1 MRRERN
7 NVDFPLWRKKVDKT
21 LFTEGTPLPNWAAD
35 MWSLPQSFSRDLRKK
50 DPKSQ
55 VVINFDGSTFDG
67 NIYAKK
73 KLKTKTNTKTS
84 KVQYWLAL
92 DAELRRL
99 LKHTFVMSYLRSI
112 EFDLGGK
119 DSDVNSPFWEFID
132 IEYDSEA
139 HAFHFVAHYIQES
152 YFPNLFKGF
161 IESYVNER
169 IDVQNRSD
177 GYKSKISKNNWKN
190 KKDLRNNI
198 DSTNSLYTLLDTKN
212 RELYVGETESLH
224 SRFSAERK
232 EIPGWDKYRVDVLP
246 PELAPYRKEIE
257 RLMIRAM
264 AALLTNEKG
273 IPSMGISDYVLK
285 NKKIDN

>member
-1 MRRERN
+1 MKKERN
-7 NVDFPLWRKKVDKT
+7 NVEFPLWRKKVDKT

-35 MWSLPQSFSRDLRKK
+35 MWSLPQSFSKVLRKK

-55 VVINFDGSTFDG
+55 IVIKFDGSTFNG
-67 NIYAKK
+67 NIVAKNK
-73 KLKTKTNTKTS
+73 PTAKTS

-119 DSDVNSPFWEFID
+119 DSEVNSPFWEFID
-132 IEYDSEA
+132 IEYDSDA
-139 HAFHFVAHYIQES
+139 GAFHFVAHYIQES
-152 YFPNLFKGF
+152 YFPNLFKGI
-161 IESYVNER
+161 IESYVIER
-169 IDVQNRSD
+169 IELQNRNE
-177 GYKSKISKNNWKN
+177 GYKSKISKDDWKS
-190 KKDLRNNI
+190 KKNLHNEL
-198 DSTNSLYTLLDTKN
+198 DSTNSLYTLLDTQN
-212 RELYVGETESLH
+212 RELYVGETESMH

-285 NKKIDN
+285 NKKIDK